1 MLISIKNNFDKNTL
15 RRGPMNNNQ
24 QKIIKMVVILAIIC
38 VGVGMLT
45 KVSKQNSVTLE
56 DYARENPDI
65 AYSNDKAEETTVT
78 DEVTDK
84 VPDETDSS
92 SSANEKNDS
101 EKASD
106 MVSDNISKGESVE
119 SSTSVSTLTGALLN
133 ANIDTTERTEYTKGF
148 YYEPLSDNLRRY
160 ITGVSYPEVSETQDD
175 TIAISLD
182 ELSYVHIWH
191 YNFDGVPAEG
201 ELICNNA
208 IAQDMVE
215 IFYELYRNEY
225 QIEKVLLID
234 QYDGD
239 DTASMEDN
247 NTSCFNYRVID
258 GTTSLS
264 KHAYGL
270 AIDINPFYNPYV
282 TYEKDGTEHVSP
294 AEAAA
299 YADRKM
305 SFPYK
310 IDESDLCYK
319 LFKEHGFTWGGD
331 WNSVKDY
338 QHFQKAID

>member
-1 MLISIKNNFDKNTL
+1 
-15 RRGPMNNNQ
+15 MNNNQ
-24 QKIIKMVVILAIIC
+24 QKIIKMIVILAMIC
-38 VGVGMLT
+38 VVVGMLT
-45 KVSKQNSVTLE
+45 KVSKQHSVTLE
-56 DYARENPDI
+56 DYARENPDK
-65 AYSNDKAEETTVT
+65 AYANDKDSENNKENT
-78 DEVTDK
+78 DEVST
-84 VPDETDSS
+84 EE
-92 SSANEKNDS
+92 SA
-101 EKASD
+101 
-106 MVSDNISKGESVE
+106 ESTV
-119 SSTSVSTLTGALLN
+119 SVSVLTGALLN
-133 ANIDTTERTEYTKGF
+133 SNTDPAERVVYTDGF

-160 ITGVSYPEVSETQDD
+160 ITGVSYPDTSDISEYQAD

-191 YNFDGVPAEG
+191 YNFDGEPAEG

-225 QIEKVLLID
+225 NIEKVLLID
-234 QYDGD
+234 QYNGD

-247 NTSCFNYRVID
+247 NTSCFNYRMVD

-282 TYEKDGTEHVSP
+282 TYEKDGTERVSP
-294 AEAAA
+294 AEAYA

-310 IDESDLCYK
+310 IDENDLCYK